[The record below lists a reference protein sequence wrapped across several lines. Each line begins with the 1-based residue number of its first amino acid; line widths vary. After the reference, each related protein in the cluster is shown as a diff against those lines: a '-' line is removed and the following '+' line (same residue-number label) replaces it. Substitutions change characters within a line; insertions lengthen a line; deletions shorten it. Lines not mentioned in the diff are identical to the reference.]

1 MIQQPHFRSH
11 AEQQAALGCAAKLDP
26 AKYPRRAALARA
38 RERQMATIRG
48 HGDKFRRARDEIAAG
63 IRAKAAHMTLTEIS
77 KATGIDRKRLNLIA
91 EENGFTYLSRHQAEQ
106 KRMAKVA
113 RSFLGEEQQ
122 DGLSEPA
129 VPPR

>member
-26 AKYPRRAALARA
+26 AKYPRRAALA
-38 RERQMATIRG
+38 
-48 HGDKFRRARDEIAAG
+48 RARDEIAAG

-106 KRMAKVA
+106 LRMAQVA

-122 DGLSEPA
+122 DG
-129 VPPR
+129 R